1 LEHRLAVGVLSGFF
15 NPLKPGQRST
25 CPLGAQGTA
34 LCSESFARASVVF
47 FNGIWKRLRRFFVS
61 LLMTPDTIAERRYA
75 NQFCRRD
82 DWMIE

>member
-1 LEHRLAVGVLSGFF
+1 
-15 NPLKPGQRST
+15 
-25 CPLGAQGTA
+25 LGAQSTA
-34 LCSESFARASVVF
+34 LFSESLRGRPLCFSTVS
-47 FNGIWKRLRRFFVS
+47 WKRLRRFFVS

>member
-1 LEHRLAVGVLSGFF
+1 VCSADFQSAETRTAVNMSLS
-15 NPLKPGQRST
+15 
-25 CPLGAQGTA
+25 AQGTA
-34 LCSESFARASVVF
+34 LCSESLHGRPLCFSTVS
-47 FNGIWKRLRRFFVS
+47 WERLRRFFVS

>member
-1 LEHRLAVGVLSGFF
+1 MFRVI
-15 NPLKPGQRST
+15 
-25 CPLGAQGTA
+25 
-34 LCSESFARASVVF
+34 ARASVVF
-47 FNGIWKRLRRFFVS
+47 FNGIWERLRRFFVS

>member
-1 LEHRLAVGVLSGFF
+1 MSVGRTEHSPIFRVV
-15 NPLKPGQRST
+15 
-25 CPLGAQGTA
+25 
-34 LCSESFARASVVF
+34 ARASVVF
-47 FNGIWKRLRRFFVS
+47 FDGTLEAPAAIFVS